1 MRRTSLLAIL
11 LLTLSIFLLPAL
23 WNLILPV
30 NAVSASF
37 SFAASGDMGSLT
49 VSTSTTSLNRLATAN
64 PSFFLSLGDMS
75 YDPSVTGDVWC
86 GQFASAFSSI
96 EVTPGDHDTG
106 GHNSATFGETHSYER
121 YLNGCPFNLGVPIVC
136 GPVQGN
142 CYGKEYY
149 FDYPTI
155 NPVARFIFASP
166 KIYNITGVCTSSPNC
181 SSQTGQPCTD
191 QYGCWQYDANDI
203 HYNWAANA
211 IDNARA
217 QGIGWV
223 VVATHKLCMSSA
235 DATCSMGIS
244 FFNMLVQKKVDLIIQ
259 AHDNAYERSKQLALN
274 SGSCPNIS
282 TDGNGYVVYNSGC
295 IVDSG
300 LGNYTRGLGSVVV
313 VQGAWV
319 NDLYGVNA
327 SASTPANV
335 AEAPFFAKLMGKNT
349 PGNGLGFTKYTISA
363 SRIDV
368 QTSFSGNFSDS
379 FSISNGSGPIPL
391 SPWPALVAN
400 PGTGEKEFK
409 FAWERATFF
418 AKGLYW
424 AFWANDGTCEG
435 QSRCLYYS
443 TSLDGVTWSTPTNVG
458 VHVNREDF
466 SVTTDGTNVYYA
478 RYNETDY
485 FASTCSHALL
495 FRQGAISGGSINW
508 QPENIALPANATTAF
523 ISPNLKLDSSGQ
535 AWIGYLYSATNTCG
549 GNGTE
554 QPRAIHSKGTNYGA
568 WSSQTVLS
576 NALNGN
582 WVVDLTSLGNG
593 AIYFTYWIASSS
605 NSATDLH
612 GRLYNSTFSPDQ
624 AISSASD
631 RLDNNA
637 FVFSNGST
645 VYAVWLDESL
655 QRLMFASTSFKGPST
670 ETWNKPV
677 KIATSE
683 CCSSSSVYGAQ
694 PWTATFDPVSKSLYL
709 YWYNYTNQEVDLYR
723 GLDSNWSGPTL
734 GWTTNQATSV
744 SSITSFQYASK
755 VGSNGAEAIGVMFM
769 DGQGIGTAAGNAL
782 KYLVYTTIA
791 AGFVTVSFTTNP
803 TDPQVGQQVKFTAS
817 ASGATPPYSYSWN
830 FGDGS
835 TFSTTD
841 PVVTHTYT
849 VQGTFLVTLNVVDA
863 AGAAGTNSRNVS
875 IGIPA
880 NIAPFSVISTMDGR
894 VYKYFQN
901 GTSVFIG
908 KPVASALRQVAWRP
922 DGAYALIIGDKGI
935 VYTYDGT
942 SLTKFSSTVIGGT
955 NLNAVAW
962 KPDGSYALIGG
973 QNGLIF
979 NYNGTAITKVTDPST
994 KNIYSIS
1001 WNPNGNSALLVGDSG
1016 TALKYTEPATITPLS
1031 SGTGQPLF
1039 AVAWD
1044 PTGSYALT
1052 AGANDVILS
1061 CNGTTFNALSTTGL
1075 SLPGKNVRSIEFNP
1089 ATGLGLLAGDTGMVL
1104 TYNGTRLAIVTSGT
1118 NKNLLSLSW
1127 FAGAGYIVGQ
1137 SGTLLSYAGGTL
1149 TKLAS
1154 GTTSDIASI
1163 AWTPQ
1168 TLSVTFT
1175 YSPTNPSTQTAVSFT
1190 AGASGGVSP
1199 YSFNWNF
1206 GDGNSAIGGN
1216 AVHSYSSPGSYTVS
1230 VTVTDSFGSTSQ
1242 KRGNV
1247 TVQSPQPPAV
1257 TLNNPSP
1264 NPASTGT
1271 VVTVNFAVSSPT
1283 NVTGITVNWGDG
1295 TPLDSLAGMATS
1307 DTHIYASTG
1316 NAKSE
1321 TFTITVTATNA
1332 AGPGSGTTTE
1342 TVNDRPPTITVSSAT
1357 SPVNTGQMVSLTFH
1371 ASDADGT
1378 ISSLSVN
1385 WGDGTSVDVMPG
1397 TATSDSHIYT
1407 TTGSSP
1413 SKVYTITVTA
1423 IDNSGSTGQTLASVT
1438 VNDRPPIVS
1447 VTGVSPNPALA
1458 GQPVSVS
1465 FSTSDPDGTVSSIV
1479 VNWGDGSPSDS
1490 LAGTAASDTH
1500 TYASGGSFIISVTAT
1515 DNSGSSSTGTIS
1527 ESVNAPLAPAVTINN
1542 VSPNPASTG
1551 QAVTVTF
1558 TVSSTTSVSGVTV
1571 NWGDGATDSLAGSA
1585 TSDIHFYTS
1594 TGNVQTRTFTIAVTA
1609 TNAAGSGSAAT
1620 NVSVNDQPPTIALTG
1635 VSPNP
1640 ANTGTTVTATFSST
1654 DSDGT
1659 VSSIS
1664 VNWGD
1669 GTSVH
1674 NLAGTATS
1682 DTHAYPVSGNFTITI
1697 VATDNSGS
1705 TSQAT
1710 RLESVKPASTTPY
1723 ALAVTADGKVY
1734 KTYANGTMILI
1745 GQPVTTE
1752 LRQVSWK
1759 PDGSYALISGDSAVL
1774 LKYDGTQ
1781 LTSIPTSVSTGYN
1794 FWTVSWKPDGSYA
1807 LIGGTSGLLLK
1818 YDGVSVT
1825 AISDPNTL
1833 TIFAIGW
1840 NPTSNYALIV
1850 GKSGAALTYDG
1861 TSVRSLTSG
1870 TAYDLDA
1877 VGWNPNSQYAL
1888 IGGLNGTI
1896 LRFNGTQI
1904 TPINTNGLTGTNA
1917 IASIAFNPSGTLAL
1931 LVGNNGMVLSYNGST
1946 LTLLSQVTFSWL
1958 YGVTWSP
1965 SGTAYIIGNG
1975 GTELTYSNGTLT
1987 KVSSGITSSP
1997 LPSFRAISW
2006 KPQ

>member
-1 MRRTSLLAIL
+1 M
-11 LLTLSIFLLPAL
+11 
-23 WNLILPV
+23 
-30 NAVSASF
+30 
-37 SFAASGDMGSLT
+37 
-49 VSTSTTSLNRLATAN
+49 
-64 PSFFLSLGDMS
+64 
-75 YDPSVTGDVWC
+75 
-86 GQFASAFSSI
+86 
-96 EVTPGDHDTG
+96 
-106 GHNSATFGETHSYER
+106 
-121 YLNGCPFNLGVPIVC
+121 NGCPFNLGVPIVC

-181 SSQTGQPCTD
+181 SSQTGQPCTE

-274 SGSCPNIS
+274 SGSCPKIA

-300 LGNYTRGLGSVVV
+300 LGNYTRGLGSVVI

-327 SASTPANV
+327 SASAPANV

-379 FSISNGSGPIPL
+379 FSISNGSGPFPL

-495 FRQGAISGGSINW
+495 FRQGAVSGGSINW
-508 QPENIALPANATTAF
+508 QRENIALPANATTAF

-535 AWIGYLYSATNTCG
+535 AWIGYLYSATNTCR

-683 CCSSSSVYGAQ
+683 CCSSSSGYGAQ

-709 YWYNYTNQEVDLYR
+709 YWYNYTNQEVDLYH

-755 VGSNGAEAIGVMFM
+755 VGNNGAEAIGVMFM
-769 DGQGIGTAAGNAL
+769 DGQGIGTAEGNAL

-880 NIAPFSVISTMDGR
+880 NVAPFSVISTMDGR

-1061 CNGTTFNALSTTGL
+1061 YNGTTFNALSTTGL

-1515 DNSGSSSTGTIS
+1515 DNSSSSSTGTIS

-1558 TVSSTTSVSGVTV
+1558 TVSSTTSVSRVTV
-1571 NWGDGATDSLAGSA
+1571 NWGDGTTDSLAGSA

-1705 TSQAT
+1705 TSQGT

-1877 VGWNPNSQYAL
+1877 VGWNPNGQYAL

-1896 LRFNGTQI
+1896 LRFDGTQT